1 MNARIT
7 KAFLFR
13 LALVCAALAALV
25 MFVFPLSASAAGPYE
40 AESAALSGGAAVAT
54 DHTGYSGT
62 GFVAGYYSGTGQK
75 TSFTVNV
82 ATAGSYN
89 VTLRYANSL
98 GSAQTESIYVNGTK
112 VATPSYPNLANWDTW
127 ADSTTALT
135 LNAGNNTIAYQKDSG
150 NGCINLDYITVQSG
164 TGPTPTKTNTPV
176 GPPPTRTATPGPT
189 ATPGSFPVAGTYY
202 QFTNRN
208 SGKVV
213 EVASNSTADG
223 GNVQQWAWVGGNS
236 QQWSFVA
243 LTGGYYEIINRN
255 SGKVLE
261 VAANSTADGGN
272 VQQWAWVGT
281 NSQQWTLTAVT
292 GGYYKLINRNSG
304 KALDVVGNGT
314 ADGVNIDQ
322 WTDNGGNNQ
331 QWTITVAG
339 AVSPTATPGGAVD
352 IWNLPTFPVA
362 TGTYTADWTA
372 LGLSYS
378 TPQWWRDAKFG
389 AWAHWDP
396 QSMPEQGDW
405 YAYRMYQ
412 VGSADYNYHLAH
424 FGDPSVYGYKDI
436 AHNWVIDQWDP
447 NALMDIYVQ
456 MGAKFFMAMGSHHDN
471 FDNFNSTYQPWNSV
485 RVGPQKDIVGT
496 WAPIARQKGLRFG
509 IGFHNTPAR
518 TWGQWMPV
526 RYSTPA
532 HSDALQTTANGT
544 GKWWQGMNPADLY
557 GPQHTTDCANNS
569 CNNSAYGTQFMYR
582 VDDAINKYHPDVVYF
597 DDHAG
602 DSQMDLGVHM
612 GLGSIATKI
621 LANYYNKSLT
631 WNQGKM
637 DVVMN
642 MKGVGG
648 QYNSFQNSP
657 SLEPYA
663 ERGLVRSTEAATES
677 QISAYPFQTEL
688 DIQGGNWHYM
698 TGAGYT
704 GAASLV
710 TTLMQ
715 NVSRNGSLLLN
726 LTQHGRGNLDT
737 QCIQIAHDIGTWLGV
752 NGEAVYA
759 SRPFEVWGD
768 STVIYTRHNGY
779 VYATLL
785 NWNGGAVTLS
795 ALKSGGATLGT
806 VSKVELLGSTVA
818 MTFSQ
823 SGSGLTVTP
832 GGSVS
837 ALSGISDS
845 QLASKMRVLK
855 ITHNKGRFND
865 DDPGAT
871 YPGWLRKSNLGTG
884 DYNNDLTT
892 STTTGNTWTST
903 FTGTSVS
910 VYAPKESGAGS
921 IEIQVDGQIRATV
934 ALSTTGARL
943 PQQMVAQVTGLAS
956 GQHTISIINRG
967 PGPVA
972 VDAIVAQ

>member
-1 MNARIT
+1 V
-7 KAFLFR
+7 LFV
-13 LALVCAALAALV
+13 L
-25 MFVFPLSASAAGPYE
+25 PLSTSAQGSYE
-40 AESAALSGGAAVAT
+40 AESAALSGGAVVAT

-62 GFVAGYYSGTGQK
+62 GFVAGYYTGTGQK

-89 VTLRYANSL
+89 VTLRYANSI
-98 GSAQTESIYVNGTK
+98 GSAQTMSIYVNGVK

-127 ADSTTALT
+127 ANSTTALT
-135 LNAGNNTIAYQKDSG
+135 LNAGNNTIAYQKDTG
-150 NGCINLDYITVQSG
+150 NGCINLDYITVQSA
-164 TGPTPTKTNTPV
+164 TIPTPTPSGT
-176 GPPPTRTATPGPT
+176 
-189 ATPGSFPVAGTYY
+189 FPVPGTYY
-202 QFTNRN
+202 RLINRN
-208 SGKVV
+208 SGKVA
-213 EVASNSTADG
+213 EVAANSTADG
-223 GNVQQWAWVGGNS
+223 GNVQQWTWIGTTS
-236 QQWSFVA
+236 QQWSFEA
-243 LTGGYYEIINRN
+243 LAGGYYRIVNRN

-272 VQQWAWVGT
+272 VQQWTWVGT
-281 NSQQWTLTAVT
+281 NSQQWSLVNLGT
-292 GGYYKLINRNSG
+292 GYYQLVNRNSG
-304 KALDVVGNGT
+304 KVLDVNDLST
-314 ADGVNIDQ
+314 ADGANVQQ
-322 WTDNGGNNQ
+322 WSWNGGTNQ
-331 QWTITVAG
+331 QWTIAVVD
-339 AVSPTATPGGAVD
+339 AVSPTPTPGGSAD
-352 IWNLPTFPVA
+352 IWNLPPFPVA
-362 TGTYTADWTA
+362 SGPYTADWTA
-372 LGLSYS
+372 LGLAYS

-389 AWAHWDP
+389 AWSHWDP
-396 QSMPEQGDW
+396 QSMPERGDW
-405 YAYRMYQ
+405 YALRMYQ
-412 VGSADYNYHLAH
+412 VGSAVYNYHVAN

-436 AHNWVIDQWDP
+436 AHNWVIDLWDP
-447 NALMDIYVQ
+447 NALMDLYVQ
-456 MGAKFFMAMGSHHDN
+456 MGAKYFMAMGSHHDN

-485 RVGPQKDIVGT
+485 RVGVKRDIVGT

-526 RYSTPA
+526 RYSNPA
-532 HSDALQTTANGT
+532 HSDALQTAANGT

-602 DSQMDLGVHM
+602 DSQIDLGIHM
-612 GLGSIATKI
+612 GLGSIAPKI

-657 SLEPYA
+657 SLLPYA
-663 ERGLVRSTEAATES
+663 ERALVRSSEAVTEP
-677 QISAYPFQTEL
+677 QISPYPFQTEL
-688 DIQGGNWHYM
+688 DIQNGNWHYM
-698 TGAGYT
+698 AGAGYT
-704 GAASLV
+704 SASSLV

-726 LTQHGRGNLDT
+726 LTQRGRGNLDA
-737 QCIQIAHDIGTWLGV
+737 QCIQIARDIGAWLNV

-768 STVIYTRHNGY
+768 STVIYTRRNGN

-785 NWNGGAVTLS
+785 NWNGGAVTLP

-806 VSKVELLGSTVA
+806 VSKVELLGSPVA

-823 SGSGLTVTP
+823 SASGLTVTP
-832 GGSVS
+832 SGAVS
-837 ALSGISDS
+837 PLSGISDS
-845 QLASKMRVLK
+845 QLASRMRVLR
-855 ITHNKGRFND
+855 ITHTKGWFND
-865 DDPGAT
+865 DDPGAS
-871 YPGWLRKSNLGTG
+871 YPGWLRTSNLGMG

-892 STTTGNTWTST
+892 STTTGRTWTAT
-903 FTGTSVS
+903 FTGTAVS
-910 VYAPKESGAGS
+910 VYAPKEAGAGS
-921 IEIQVDGQIRATV
+921 IEIQIDGQTRATV
-934 ALSTTGARL
+934 SLSTPGARL
-943 PQQMVAQVTGLAS
+943 PQQLVSQVTGLAS